1 MAAPQS
7 GTEFWA
13 RADHRRIQARVSRSE
28 SAAERQGLLL
38 LACEEPGPRA
48 ERGCRGSPGTRG
60 VVLVNSVISPATE
73 TALGVPP
80 WFPELCFRISK
91 AEGDQ
96 NRVVCMELHSARLPF
111 TLKFYPVW
119 LCVRIAFG
127 SYYFYLE
134 EKAMAPHSSSL
145 AWKIPW
151 TEEPGRLQS
160 MGSLRVGHD

>member
-127 SYYFYLE
+127 SSPLDSLFDRLLYFI
-134 EKAMAPHSSSL
+134 AS
-145 AWKIPW
+145 
-151 TEEPGRLQS
+151 
-160 MGSLRVGHD
+160 V